1 MAYLN
6 QQQRLELLNELKNMK
21 FMRAKGKVRRLDE
34 ESRLVF
40 WRNSQRVG
48 QLITRYDLPT
58 LGTRVTL
65 VEGVDEVSN
74 NGKLKAQYDL
84 VEVQVEPLP
93 GNNT

>member
-6 QQQRLELLNELKNMK
+6 EQQRQELVDSLRNVK
-21 FMRAKGKVRRLDE
+21 FMQAKGKVRRMDE

-40 WRNSQRVG
+40 WRNAQGVG
-48 QLITRYDLPT
+48 RLITRYDLPT

-65 VEGVDEVSN
+65 VEGVDEVAK
-74 NGKLKAQYDL
+74 NGKLKADFQL
-84 VEVQVEPLP
+84 IEIVAEPLP

>member
-6 QQQRLELLNELKNMK
+6 EQQRQELVNNLKNVK
-21 FMRAKGKVRRLDE
+21 FMQAKGKIRRMDE

-40 WRNSQRVG
+40 WRNAQSVG
-48 QLITRYDLPT
+48 RLITRYNLPT

-65 VEGVDEVSN
+65 VEGVDEIAQG
-74 NGKLKAQYDL
+74 GKLKADYTL
-84 VEVQVEPLP
+84 IEIVAEPLP

>member
-6 QQQRLELLNELKNMK
+6 QQQRLDLLNELKDMK

-34 ESRLVF
+34 ESRLVY

-58 LGTRVTL
+58 LGTRVSL
-65 VEGVDEVSN
+65 IEGVGELPQ
-74 NGKLKAQYDL
+74 NGKLKAEYAL

>member
-6 QQQRLELLNELKNMK
+6 EQQRLDLLNELKDMK

-34 ESRLVF
+34 ASRLVF
-40 WRNSQRVG
+40 WRNAQRVG

-58 LGTRVTL
+58 LGTRVNL
-65 VEGVDEVSN
+65 IEGVDEVPK
-74 NGKLKAQYDL
+74 NGKIKAEYDL

>member
-6 QQQRLELLNELKNMK
+6 EQQRLELLNELKDMK

-40 WRNSQRVG
+40 WRNAQTVG
-48 QLITRYDLPT
+48 KLMTRYDLPT
-58 LGTRVTL
+58 LGTRVIL
-65 VEGVDEVSN
+65 VEGVDEVKDGS
-74 NGKLKAQYDL
+74 KLKAEYDM
-84 VEVQVEPLP
+84 VEVRVEPLP

>member
-21 FMRAKGKVRRLDE
+21 FNRAKGKVRGMDPKARLA
-34 ESRLVF
+34 F
-40 WRNSQRVG
+40 YRNAQGVG
-48 QLITRYDLPT
+48 KLLTRYDLPT

-65 VEGVDEVSN
+65 VEGVDEVQN
-74 NGKLKAQYDL
+74 GGKLKAEYDL
-84 VEVQVEPLP
+84 LEVQVDPLP

>member
-6 QQQRLELLNELKNMK
+6 EQQRLELLNELKNMK

-40 WRNSQRVG
+40 WRNAQSVG
-48 QLITRYDLPT
+48 KLLTRYDLPT

-65 VEGVDEVSN
+65 VEGVDEVK
-74 NGKLKAQYDL
+74 NGSKLKAEYGL
-84 VEVQVEPLP
+84 IEVRVEPLP

>member
-6 QQQRLELLNELKNMK
+6 EQQRQELVDNLRNVK
-21 FMRAKGKVRRLDE
+21 FMQAKGKIRRMDE

-40 WRNSQRVG
+40 WRNAQGVG
-48 QLITRYDLPT
+48 RLITRYNLPT

-65 VEGVDEVSN
+65 VESVDEVTKS
-74 NGKLKAQYDL
+74 GKISADYQLIEIVA
-84 VEVQVEPLP
+84 EPLP

>member
-6 QQQRLELLNELKNMK
+6 EQQRQELVDSLRNVK
-21 FMRAKGKVRRLDE
+21 FMQAKGKVRRMDE

-40 WRNSQRVG
+40 WRNAQGVG
-48 QLITRYDLPT
+48 RLVTRYNLPT

-65 VEGVDEVSN
+65 VEGVDEVTQG
-74 NGKLKAQYDL
+74 GKLKADYQL
-84 VEVQVEPLP
+84 IEIVAEPLP